1 MLSILCHIH
10 YQCKFSLK
18 HGNGHWQHPIICQNI
33 ARISETRWKLPEDLK
48 FKRERK
54 IKLISKKAWGKR
66 KCTQKKKLLDILYE
80 NDWHILTL
88 FLKILSHQKIYKFC
102 SGIMFSMM
110 TKHHQ
115 SLLKITLRCLWLY
128 DLHILFVSQ
137 FNESTNWEGTTYS

>member
-1 MLSILCHIH
+1 MTAS
-10 YQCKFSLK
+10 
-18 HGNGHWQHPIICQNI
+18 NN
-33 ARISETRWKLPEDLK
+33 LPKYSWNLRNKMEAAGR
-48 FKRERK
+48 FKVQERERK
-54 IKLISKKAWGKR
+54 IKLIRKKAWGKR